1 MNITKNQ
8 IITIQTIISNKGLR
22 EDKNAIVSNASNN
35 RTCHVSE
42 LYFDEAANLINFL
55 NGKKPEGNALD
66 GAQKMRKYITAMAHE
81 MGWITK
87 NNVAT
92 KDGDIVEMNDYSN
105 LHTWIEKYGYKHKP
119 FFKYTPK
126 ELPTLVSQM
135 EAVHKSRL
143 KK

>member
-1 MNITKNQ
+1 MKATKNQ

-22 EDKNAIVSNASNN
+22 EDKDNIVTNASNG
-35 RTCHVSE
+35 RTSHVGE

-55 NGKKPEGNALD
+55 NDRKPEETD
-66 GAQKMRKYITAMAHE
+66 MDKAQKMRKYITAMAHE

-87 NNVAT
+87 RTVVT
-92 KDGDIVEMNDYSN
+92 KDSDVMEINDYSDLN
-105 LHTWIEKYGYKHKP
+105 TWIEKYGYKHKP

>member
-8 IITIQTIISNKGLR
+8 VITIQTIISNKGLR
-22 EDKNAIVSNASNN
+22 EDKDAIVSNASNN

-55 NGKKPEGNALD
+55 NDKKPEANALD
-66 GAQKMRKYITAMAHE
+66 GVQKMRKYITAMAHE

-87 NNVAT
+87 RTVVT
-92 KDGDIVEMNDYSN
+92 KESDVMEINDYTELN
-105 LHTWIEKYGYKHKP
+105 TWIEKYGYKHKP

-135 EAVHKSRL
+135 EAVHKTFL

>member
-22 EDKNAIVSNASNN
+22 DDKDNIVTNASNG
-35 RTCHVSE
+35 RTSHVGE

-55 NGKKPEGNALD
+55 NGRKEANALD
-66 GAQKMRKYITAMAHE
+66 GVQKMRKYITAMAHE

-87 NNVAT
+87 KTLVT
-92 KDGDIVEMNDYSN
+92 KDKDVVEINDYSDLN
-105 LHTWIEKYGYKHKP
+105 TWIEKYGYKHKP